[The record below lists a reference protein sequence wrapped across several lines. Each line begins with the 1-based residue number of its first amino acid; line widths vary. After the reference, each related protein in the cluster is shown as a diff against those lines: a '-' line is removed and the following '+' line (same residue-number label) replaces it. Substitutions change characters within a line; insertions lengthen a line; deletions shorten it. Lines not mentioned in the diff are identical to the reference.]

1 MGNFKFNKWVTILDT
16 LRIRVCYTI
25 SLLTTRVT
33 VTQFSQITN
42 LKDDSTNIL
51 SLDINNIETPT
62 SGLKTSV
69 IH

>member
-51 SLDINNIETPT
+51 SLDIINIETPT